1 MTDDGLSDEFL
12 RYQALVAAYEALDE
26 QIDSFLAS
34 YKGNLDKLDGE
45 DKQHYREMSRQ
56 RDELLNEM
64 RLLEQDLFD
73 GDGV

>member
-1 MTDDGLSDEFL
+1 MTDGDLSNEVL

-26 QIDSFLAS
+26 EIDAFLAS
-34 YKGNLDKLDGE
+34 YKGNLDKLEGD

-64 RLLEQDLFD
+64 RMLEQELFD
-73 GDGV
+73 GDGA